1 MNFKDVAKRPL
12 GRVFMGGYRL
22 SQRSNKHRVAFKK
35 ALELGLTA
43 VDTSANYT
51 DGESERLIGEL
62 APEDLFV
69 ITKAGYIQGQNLKV
83 LEDLH
88 GEGKAKKDLVEINE
102 TLKHS
107 IHPEFLESQID
118 LSLKHLRRDN
128 IDCFLLH
135 NPEYF
140 FKVSEDREEYY
151 SRLQKAFEY
160 LEEQVQK
167 GRISCYGV
175 SSNTFV
181 SKADSKDYTDL
192 SRVYQAAQKANSNPH
207 FAAVQFP
214 MNLLELGALEKAHP
228 ASPSFLEVA
237 HELQLTTLANRPL
250 NAFSSEGRLV
260 RLALY
265 EQADQFDTKK
275 AQEQWDKVYEIMEA
289 QYNAQAQEQEN
300 APEFE
305 KMPIIKQVKEIWM
318 TLPSPDAVDQVFQGH
333 LFPFVA
339 QLWEGN
345 LTPEQS
351 APFYELYDYAQEA
364 SRLQMNLRA
373 RSFQKQAQDSG
384 LLPPEEHKQLAQQAV
399 DFILDKNIDHVL
411 LGMKDA
417 NYVNQFAD
425 WLK

>member
-1 MNFKDVAKRPL
+1 
-12 GRVFMGGYRL
+12 
-22 SQRSNKHRVAFKK
+22 
-35 ALELGLTA
+35 
-43 VDTSANYT
+43 
-51 DGESERLIGEL
+51 
-62 APEDLFV
+62 
-69 ITKAGYIQGQNLKV
+69 
-83 LEDLH
+83 
-88 GEGKAKKDLVEINE
+88 
-102 TLKHS
+102 
-107 IHPEFLESQID
+107 
-118 LSLKHLRRDN
+118 
-128 IDCFLLH
+128 
-135 NPEYF
+135 
-140 FKVSEDREEYY
+140 
-151 SRLQKAFEY
+151 
-160 LEEQVQK
+160 
-167 GRISCYGV
+167 
-175 SSNTFV
+175 
-181 SKADSKDYTDL
+181 
-192 SRVYQAAQKANSNPH
+192 
-207 FAAVQFP
+207 
-214 MNLLELGALEKAHP
+214 
-228 ASPSFLEVA
+228 
-237 HELQLTTLANRPL
+237 
-250 NAFSSEGRLV
+250 
-260 RLALY
+260 
-265 EQADQFDTKK
+265 
-275 AQEQWDKVYEIMEA
+275 MEA